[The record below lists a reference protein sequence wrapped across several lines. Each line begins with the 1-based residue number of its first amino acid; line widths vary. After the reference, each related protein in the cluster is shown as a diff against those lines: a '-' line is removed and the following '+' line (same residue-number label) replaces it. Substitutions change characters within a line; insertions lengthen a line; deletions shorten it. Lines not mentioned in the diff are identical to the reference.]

1 MIMEILSNFSSVYC
15 FISFILGA
23 VFMLMSICIV
33 AMGKEK
39 EPKNNVHFYV
49 ARNQD
54 RKLFLYL
61 GKPIRS
67 ATVFCGSVDEGVYIM
82 THNYFKN
89 FGLNEN
95 DYKDLKWEDEQLEV
109 FVNMED

>member
-1 MIMEILSNFSSVYC
+1 MEILSNFGSIYC
-15 FISFILGA
+15 LVAFIWGA
-23 VFMLMSICIV
+23 VFMLATLCIV
-33 AMGKEK
+33 AISKDK
-39 EPKNNVHFYV
+39 EPRNNVHFYV
-49 ARNQD
+49 ARNKD

-61 GKPIRS
+61 GKPIRH

-95 DYKDLKWEDEQLEV
+95 DYKDLKWEDEPIEV
-109 FVNMED
+109 FINLED

>member
-1 MIMEILSNFSSVYC
+1 MLAITKLIMIGIAVVCAVTLTFIILDFVSDKVKSASS
-15 FISFILGA
+15 
-23 VFMLMSICIV
+23 
-33 AMGKEK
+33 KK
-39 EPKNNVHFYV
+39 RNRVHFYV
-49 ARNQD
+49 ARNKD

-67 ATVFCGSVDEGVYIM
+67 ANVFCGNIDEGVYIM
-82 THNYFKN
+82 THNYFEN

-95 DYKDLKWEDEQLEV
+95 DYVNLKWEDEPVEV

>member
-1 MIMEILSNFSSVYC
+1 MEIPSNFGSVYC
-15 FISFILGA
+15 FVAFILGA
-23 VFMLMSICIV
+23 VFMLATLCVV
-33 AMGKEK
+33 AISKDK
-39 EPKNNVHFYV
+39 EPRNNIHFYV

-61 GKPIRS
+61 GKPIRH

-95 DYKDLKWEDEQLEV
+95 DYKDLKWEDEPLEV
-109 FVNMED
+109 FVKMDGR

>member
-1 MIMEILSNFSSVYC
+1 METLSNFGSIYC
-15 FISFILGA
+15 FIAFVIGA
-23 VFMLMSICIV
+23 VFMLATLCIV
-33 AMGKEK
+33 AISKDK
-39 EPKNNVHFYV
+39 EPRNNVHFYV
-49 ARNQD
+49 ARNKDQ
-54 RKLFLYL
+54 KLFLYL

-95 DYKDLKWEDEQLEV
+95 DYKDLKWEDEPLEV

>member
-1 MIMEILSNFSSVYC
+1 MEILSNFGSVYC

-23 VFMLMSICIV
+23 VFMFIALCIV
-33 AMGKEK
+33 AMGKVK
-39 EPKNNVHFYV
+39 EPMNNVHFYV
-49 ARNQD
+49 ARNKD

-61 GKPIRS
+61 GKPIRH

-95 DYKDLKWEDEQLEV
+95 DYDNLKWEDEPIEV
-109 FVNMED
+109 FINLED